1 MSAAARRARKW
12 LRMIS
17 TCRPVHA
24 STRQPGRQSVH
35 LSGCL
40 PVFLTVCL
48 TACLTAC
55 LTVLMTAHAAHATGP
70 EPAMHQPQAVSQIV
84 PQTIP
89 RPGAPA
95 GGPTEAPGT
104 ANATPE
110 AVAQSVADSKVQ
122 TLANAIAARG
132 VQDGRHLVLL
142 LHSYEQGMG
151 RVRELTDTVER
162 MLAPVDNH
170 IALRVENL
178 DSKRVHTPEY
188 LDAFAALLALKY
200 ARRPPTLILTSDDD
214 ALDFL
219 ETHHAALFPGV
230 PVLFCGVNHFQD
242 GLATSIPRLSG
253 VLSTFSARETALTM
267 LDMHPGTRQ
276 IYLVNDH
283 TEIGQAV
290 ARDVRGQLANLPG
303 GVQVHE
309 FPPLPFDDLLSRLA
323 TLPPDAAVLLGV
335 YFVDSVGYATTFE
348 DMGARISAAARV
360 PVHCLVD
367 LNLNGAVVGGKV
379 SGATLQA
386 EALGRM
392 ALRVISGTRAEDI
405 PIQKEGVNRYVYRAP
420 ALERWGIAEGRL
432 PSGSTVIDHP
442 FSLYRTYRPQINV
455 LILFVVS
462 LASTIAVLAYM
473 MRRRAASERQLR
485 RLRNLLANTLDSM
498 PSAIVGVSPEGLVTH
513 WNRRAADATG
523 QEPHEAVGRPLGEVF
538 PRLEKLTPL
547 VFEALK
553 DGQVRDGQRLLRPD
567 GDMVRYEDVTVFPLV
582 ANGTQG
588 AVIRVDDVTE
598 RERIRE
604 MMIQTEK
611 MLTVGGLAAGMA
623 HEINNPLGGIL
634 QAVQNMRRRVETGRP
649 VNDTAAREAG
659 LTMEQVRGY
668 LERREIL
675 RMLDDIAASGA
686 RAAHIVANMLDFS
699 RRTDGEF
706 MPQDLHRLIENTL
719 ELAANDYDLK
729 KLYDFRTLRVVRHYS
744 PMLPQVPCLATEVEQ
759 VLLNLFKNAAQ
770 ALAAGPP
777 PDGAPPTL
785 TIRTERHHDLVA
797 VTVSDNGPG
806 MTPEVRARVFDPFY
820 TTKPPGEGTG
830 LGLSVSYFLITHN
843 HGGSFALHSEPGK
856 GAHFT
861 FTLPLRQR

>member
-1 MSAAARRARKW
+1 MSAAIPRARRWPRLARA
-12 LRMIS
+12 LSCACLLACMLACLCATPAI
-17 TCRPVHA
+17 PVARAADAGTGTEPRHA
-24 STRQPGRQSVH
+24 DAAP
-35 LSGCL
+35 
-40 PVFLTVCL
+40 L
-48 TACLTAC
+48 TAPLAAPLAAPLTGT
-55 LTVLMTAHAAHATGP
+55 LT
-70 EPAMHQPQAVSQIV
+70 
-84 PQTIP
+84 
-89 RPGAPA
+89 
-95 GGPTEAPGT
+95 GT
-104 ANATPE
+104 RGTVQDNVQANATPE
-110 AVAQSVADSKVQ
+110 AVARSVADSVVQ
-122 TLANAIAARG
+122 TLADAITARG

-151 RVRELTDTVER
+151 RVREITDTVER
-162 MLAPVDNH
+162 MLAPTENH

-188 LDAFAALLALKY
+188 LGAFAAVLALKY
-200 ARRPPTLILTSDDD
+200 AGRTPTLILTSDDD

-219 ETHHAALFPGV
+219 EAHHAALFPGV
-230 PVLFCGVNHFQD
+230 PVLFCGVNHFHD
-242 GLATSIPRLSG
+242 SLVAAIPRLSG
-253 VLSTFSARETALTM
+253 VLSTFSARETALA
-267 LDMHPGTRQ
+267 LLGMHPGTRNLF
-276 IYLVNDH
+276 LVNDH
-283 TEIGQAV
+283 TETGQAV
-290 ARDVRGQLANLPG
+290 ARDMRGQLADLPG

-335 YFVDSVGYATTFE
+335 YFTDSVGYATTFE
-348 DMGARISAAARV
+348 DMGERIAAAAHV

-367 LNLNGAVVGGKV
+367 FNLNGATVGGKV
-379 SGATLQA
+379 SGAAFQA

-392 ALRVISGTRAEDI
+392 ALRVISGSRVEDI
-405 PIQKEGVNRYVYRAP
+405 PVQAEGVNRFVYRAP
-420 ALERWGIAEGRL
+420 ALARWGISESSL
-432 PSGSTVIDHP
+432 PAGSTVVDRP
-442 FSLYRTYRPQINV
+442 FSLYRTYRVHINV

-462 LASTIAVLAYM
+462 LASTILVLAHM

-498 PSAIVGVSPEGLVTH
+498 PSVIVGVSPEGLVTH
-513 WNRRAADATG
+513 WNRHAADATG
-523 QEPHEAVGRPLGEVF
+523 QAAGEAVGRPLGEVF
-538 PRLEKLTPL
+538 PRLEKLKPL
-547 VFEALK
+547 VFEALE
-553 DGQVRDGQRLLRPD
+553 DGQVRDGQRLLHPD

-649 VNDTAAREAG
+649 DNESAAREAG
-659 LTMEQVRGY
+659 LTLGQVRGY

-699 RRTDGEF
+699 RRTDGAF

-729 KLYDFRTLRVVRHYS
+729 KLYDFCTMRIVRQYS
-744 PMLPQVPCLATEVEQ
+744 PMLPPVPCLPTEVEQ

-770 ALAAGPP
+770 ALATMPP

>member
-1 MSAAARRARKW
+1 M
-12 LRMIS
+12 
-17 TCRPVHA
+17 
-24 STRQPGRQSVH
+24 
-35 LSGCL
+35 
-40 PVFLTVCL
+40 
-48 TACLTAC
+48 
-55 LTVLMTAHAAHATGP
+55 
-70 EPAMHQPQAVSQIV
+70 
-84 PQTIP
+84 
-89 RPGAPA
+89 
-95 GGPTEAPGT
+95 
-104 ANATPE
+104 
-110 AVAQSVADSKVQ
+110 ADSEAQ
-122 TLANAIAARG
+122 TLADAIAARG
-132 VQDGRHLVLL
+132 AQSGRHLVLI

-151 RVRELTDTVER
+151 RVREITDTVER
-162 MLAPVDNH
+162 MLAPMDNH

-188 LDAFAALLALKY
+188 LESFAAVLALKY
-200 ARRPPTLILTSDDD
+200 ARRTPTLILTSDDD

-219 ETHHAALFPGV
+219 EAHHAALFPGV
-230 PVLFCGVNHFQD
+230 PVLFCGVNHPHD
-242 GLATSIPRLSG
+242 SLAAAIPRLSG
-253 VLSTFSARETALTM
+253 VLSTFSARETALAM
-267 LDMHPGTRQ
+267 LGMHPGTRH

-283 TEIGQAV
+283 TETGRAV
-290 ARDVRGQLANLPG
+290 ARDVQRQLASLPD

-335 YFVDSVGYATTFE
+335 YFSDSVGYATTFE
-348 DMGARISAAARV
+348 DMGARIAAAARV

-367 LNLNGAVVGGKV
+367 FNLNGATVGGKV
-379 SGATLQA
+379 SGAAFQA

-392 ALRVISGTRAEDI
+392 ALRVISGTRVEDV
-405 PIQKEGVNRYVYRAP
+405 PVQTEGVNRYVYRAP
-420 ALERWGIAEGRL
+420 ALKRWGISESRL
-432 PSGSTVIDHP
+432 PSGSTVIDRT
-442 FSLYRTYRPQINV
+442 FSLYREYRTQINV

-498 PSAIVGVSPEGLVTH
+498 PSVIVGVSPEGLVTH
-513 WNRRAADATG
+513 WNRHAADATG
-523 QEPHEAVGRPLGEVF
+523 QETHEAVGRPLGEVF
-538 PRLEKLTPL
+538 PRLEKLKPL
-547 VFEALK
+547 VFEALEG
-553 DGQVRDGQRLLRPD
+553 GQVRDGQRLLRHD
-567 GDMVRYEDVTVFPLV
+567 GDMVRHEDVTVFPLV

-634 QAVQNMRRRVETGRP
+634 HAVQNMRRRVEAGRP
-649 VNDTAAREAG
+649 DNEAAAREAG
-659 LTMEQVRGY
+659 LSMDQVRGY

-675 RMLDDIAASGA
+675 RMLEDIAASGA

-699 RRTDGEF
+699 RRTDGAF
-706 MPQDLHRLIENTL
+706 VPQDLHRLIENTL

-744 PMLPQVPCLATEVEQ
+744 PMLPPVPCLPTEVEQ

-770 ALAAGPP
+770 ALASMPP

>member
-1 MSAAARRARKW
+1 MNAARPRVRKW
-12 LRMIS
+12 LRMVAPTPS
-17 TCRPVHA
+17 GL
-24 STRQPGRQSVH
+24 SYGLSSGRLCAC
-35 LSGCL
+35 LS
-40 PVFLTVCL
+40 VCL
-48 TACLTAC
+48 CAWLLAA
-55 LTVLMTAHAAHATGP
+55 LAVPVAHATGTATGTAP
-70 EPAMHQPQAVSQIV
+70 HPVQAEAQAGT
-84 PQTIP
+84 QAA
-89 RPGAPA
+89 GAQCA
-95 GGPTEAPGT
+95 

-110 AVAQSVADSKVQ
+110 AVARSVADSVVQ
-122 TLANAIAARG
+122 TLADAIAARG
-132 VQDGRHLVLL
+132 AQDDRHLVLL

-151 RVRELTDTVER
+151 RVREITDTVER
-162 MLAPVDNH
+162 MLAPMDNH
-170 IALRVENL
+170 ISLRVENL

-188 LDAFAALLALKY
+188 LDAFAAVLALKY
-200 ARRPPTLILTSDDD
+200 AGRPPTLILTSDDD

-230 PVLFCGVNHFQD
+230 PVLFCGVNHFHD
-242 GLATSIPRLSG
+242 SLVAAIPRLSG
-253 VLSTFSARETALTM
+253 VLSTFSARETALAM
-267 LDMHPGTRQ
+267 LGMHPGTRH

-283 TEIGQAV
+283 TETGRAV
-290 ARDVRGQLANLPG
+290 ARDVYGQLSNLPAD
-303 GVQVHE
+303 VQVRE

-323 TLPPDAAVLLGV
+323 TLPSDAAVLLGV
-335 YFVDSVGYATTFE
+335 YFADSVGYATTFE
-348 DMGARISAAARV
+348 DMGARIAAAARV

-367 LNLNGAVVGGKV
+367 FNLRGATVGGKV
-379 SGATLQA
+379 SGATFQA

-392 ALRVISGTRAEDI
+392 ALRVTSGTRAQDI
-405 PIQKEGVNRYVYRAP
+405 PVQAEGVNRFVYRAP
-420 ALERWGIAEGRL
+420 ALERWGISESRL
-432 PSGSTVIDHP
+432 PPGSTVIDRP
-442 FSLYRTYRPQINV
+442 FSIYRTYRIQINV
-455 LILFVVS
+455 LVLFVLS
-462 LASTIAVLAYM
+462 LASTIAVLVYM

-498 PSAIVGVSPEGLVTH
+498 PSVIVGVSPEGLVTH
-513 WNRRAADATG
+513 WNRHAADATG
-523 QEPHEAVGRPLGEVF
+523 QETREAMGRPLGEVF
-538 PRLEKLTPL
+538 PRLEKLKPL
-547 VFEALK
+547 VCEALG
-553 DGQVRDGQRLLRPD
+553 DGQVRDGLRLLHPD

-582 ANGTQG
+582 ANGAQG

-634 QAVQNMRRRVETGRP
+634 QAVQNMRRRVDTGRP
-649 VNDTAAREAG
+649 DNESAAREAG
-659 LTMEQVRGY
+659 LTMDQVRGY

-706 MPQDLHRLIENTL
+706 VAQDLHRLIENTL

-729 KLYDFRTLRVVRHYS
+729 KLYDFRTLRIVRHYS
-744 PMLPQVPCLATEVEQ
+744 PMLPPVPCLPTEVEQ

-770 ALAAGPP
+770 ALATMPP

-785 TIRTERHHDLVA
+785 TIRTERHHDLVT

>member
-1 MSAAARRARKW
+1 MNAAPLRVRK
-12 LRMIS
+12 
-17 TCRPVHA
+17 TGRPA
-24 STRQPGRQSVH
+24 ACLFML

-40 PVFLTVCL
+40 L
-48 TACLTAC
+48 ACLLVIPGAPVAHAIGTEAEP
-55 LTVLMTAHAAHATGP
+55 TPHHARPIPLMTA
-70 EPAMHQPQAVSQIV
+70 QA
-84 PQTIP
+84 
-89 RPGAPA
+89 GAQ
-95 GGPTEAPGT
+95 GT
-104 ANATPE
+104 ANVTPYPTARSE
-110 AVAQSVADSKVQ
+110 ADSVVQ
-122 TLANAIAARG
+122 ALADAIATRG
-132 VQDGRHLVLL
+132 MQNDRHLVLL

-151 RVRELTDTVER
+151 RVREITDTVER
-162 MLAPVDNH
+162 MLAPTDNH
-170 IALRVENL
+170 IALRVENM

-188 LDAFAALLALKY
+188 LEAFAAVLALKY
-200 ARRPPTLILTSDDD
+200 AGRTPTLILTSDDD

-219 ETHHAALFPGV
+219 ETHHATLFPGV
-230 PVLFCGVNHFQD
+230 PVLFCGVNHFHAS
-242 GLATSIPRLSG
+242 LVTAIPRLSG
-253 VLSTFSARETALTM
+253 VLSTFSARETALAM
-267 LDMHPGTRQ
+267 LEMHPGTRH

-283 TEIGQAV
+283 TETGRAV
-290 ARDVRGQLANLPG
+290 ARDIRGQLADLPG

-323 TLPPDAAVLLGV
+323 TLPPGAAVLLGV
-335 YFVDSVGYATTFE
+335 YFADSEGYATTFE
-348 DMGARISAAARV
+348 DMGARIAAAAQV

-367 LNLNGAVVGGKV
+367 FNLHGATVGGKV
-379 SGATLQA
+379 SGAAFQA

-392 ALRVISGTRAEDI
+392 ALRVISGTRVEDV
-405 PIQKEGVNRYVYRAP
+405 PVQVEGVNRFVYRAP
-420 ALERWGIAEGRL
+420 ALERWGISESRL
-432 PSGSTVIDHP
+432 PSGSTVIDRP
-442 FSLYRTYRPQINV
+442 FSLYRAYRIQINV
-455 LILFVVS
+455 LVLFVVS
-462 LASTIAVLAYM
+462 LVSTIAALAYM

-498 PSAIVGVSPEGLVTH
+498 PSVIVGVSPEGLVTH
-513 WNRRAADATG
+513 WNRHAADATG
-523 QEPHEAVGRPLGEVF
+523 QEAREAVGRPLDEVF
-538 PRLEKLTPL
+538 PRLEKLKPL
-547 VFEALK
+547 VFEALE

-604 MMIQTEK
+604 MMVQTEK

-634 QAVQNMRRRVETGRP
+634 QAVQNMRRRVETERP
-649 VNDTAAREAG
+649 DNETAAREAG
-659 LTMEQVRGY
+659 LTMDQVRGY

-699 RRTDGEF
+699 RRTDGAF
-706 MPQDLHRLIENTL
+706 VTQDLHRLIENTL

-729 KLYDFRTLRVVRHYS
+729 KLYDFRTLRIVRHYS
-744 PMLPQVPCLATEVEQ
+744 PMLPPVPCLPTEVEQ

-770 ALAAGPP
+770 AMGAMPP
-777 PDGAPPTL
+777 PDDAPPTL